1 MPGSGRLDGGRSS
14 DAVRAGLRVP
24 CLGPEAYDEPTGKG
38 PGIFEDLEQYEAEL
52 ELQLYR
58 EYQAVRRL
66 FTHAVETERRFYL
79 ANKVDVH
86 VREQGER
93 TWHEI
98 DLEDAWVWDMYRQHR
113 FVAKVQVVTFRDFN
127 IEMLPRD
134 DLDDAARTLD
144 SARPADE

>member
-1 MPGSGRLDGGRSS
+1 
-14 DAVRAGLRVP
+14 
-24 CLGPEAYDEPTGKG
+24 
-38 PGIFEDLEQYEAEL
+38 
-52 ELQLYR
+52 
-58 EYQAVRRL
+58 
-66 FTHAVETERRFYL
+66 VETERRFYL

-144 SARPADE
+144 SAPPADE